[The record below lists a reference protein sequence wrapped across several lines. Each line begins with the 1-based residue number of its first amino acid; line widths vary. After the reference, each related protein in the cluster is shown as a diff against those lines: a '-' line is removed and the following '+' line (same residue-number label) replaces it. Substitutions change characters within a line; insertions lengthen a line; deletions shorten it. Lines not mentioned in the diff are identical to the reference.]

1 MAWQE
6 LAVAVIVACAVTF
19 LIARVSGRRAAKR
32 KPAQT
37 FVPLASLKRPKE
49 PRDADPRCH

>member
-6 LAVAVIVACAVTF
+6 LSVAVIVASAVAF
-19 LIARVSGRRAAKR
+19 LIGRAVGRRRQKR

-37 FVPLASLKRPKE
+37 FVPLASLKRSKTHS
-49 PRDADPRCH
+49 DAGPRCH